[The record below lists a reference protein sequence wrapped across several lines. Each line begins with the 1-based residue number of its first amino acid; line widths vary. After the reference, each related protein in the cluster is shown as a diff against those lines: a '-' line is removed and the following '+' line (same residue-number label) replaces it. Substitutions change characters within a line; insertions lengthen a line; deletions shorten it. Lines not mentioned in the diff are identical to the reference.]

1 MSRGKQ
7 LILFLLLPALVLL
20 DQYTK
25 HLAVLH
31 LKEQPD
37 VILIRGVV
45 QLSYVENRGAA
56 FGSMQNM
63 QVLLIGLPVIVLCG
77 IVYALWKMPPT
88 RKYLPMFLVL
98 LVLASG
104 AMGNLIDRIMHAYV
118 VDFIYFSL
126 IDFPVFNVADIYVTC
141 SAAVLILL
149 MLFYYKDEDTAFLK
163 RTQDVSVEDLPV
175 QSSVSDASAAGTD
188 LEEAAED
195 KAAGRPENKKDGA
208 AGHE

>member
-1 MSRGKQ
+1 MNTEQKRAEHTDSISRGKQ

-37 VILIRGVV
+37 VILIRGVL

-77 IVYALWKMPPT
+77 IVYALWKMPQT

-141 SAAVLILL
+141 SAFALVLL
-149 MLFYYKDEDTAFLK
+149 MLFYYKEEDTAFLS
-163 RTQDVSVEDLPV
+163 RQTAP
-175 QSSVSDASAAGTD
+175 SDDAEEQGAEESA
-188 LEEAAED
+188 
-195 KAAGRPENKKDGA
+195 DG
-208 AGHE
+208 GEPHE